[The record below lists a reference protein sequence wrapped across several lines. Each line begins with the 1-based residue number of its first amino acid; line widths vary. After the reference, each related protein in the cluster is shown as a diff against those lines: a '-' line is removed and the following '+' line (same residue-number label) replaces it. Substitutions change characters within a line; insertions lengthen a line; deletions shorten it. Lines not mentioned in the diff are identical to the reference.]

1 MTIEA
6 YLEAS
11 EDETVEELQ
20 ELTPAAYKGIADS
33 LSINQ
38 AEQAII
44 DEVAGVDGDEEE
56 AEKEE
61 LENERE
67 MKTLF
72 ESLYEID
79 PDTKEVFVKGSAYDL
94 KKWEDDM
101 VCFVF
106 GDPERV
112 VVMEAAIS
120 PAEHRLTQAY
130 NRIEQ
135 KRTALAQVMR
145 RHAIDLKAKT
155 ISKAFA
161 KDFQTVMGF
170 PIPNVRMES
179 FTTEPSTT
187 NYTIAM
193 EEMTG
198 AQMAM
203 AAGGALVGIG
213 IIYKMIQWFA
223 KTLNRNGDATNSI
236 GQNIRECLDRRER
249 IKNAAYNLEV
259 SKTEI
264 NQVLETIKNEIGV
277 DKINESDKGL
287 TDLKNAMNGQSPE
300 QVYNILSYV
309 YLEGSLKGQ
318 MTKFM
323 QLIIEGKLNQ
333 QWWNNLTA
341 VSEAATQAQ
350 IKLGGYIK
358 EIASS
363 PKLPENKPDPVDFKF
378 LSSLQPLLNDLGIK
392 EGFTPYNESE
402 KNSKACME
410 SFVSAYQSIFTPI
423 VGNAQ
428 FNHSDDVSNS
438 FSSLDLKAFEKFT
451 PDYINNLLEVG
462 KAIEQEVKQAHGET
476 EKDVKDKTN
485 NQDKDAKRQRLNLL
499 VQEFKAI
506 SNLLRF
512 VINVRNQL
520 GKLAVAT
527 GNATKRS
534 ENWIIKWARTG
545 GSAVNKATQLVTDTA
560 NAAMGK
566 N

>member
-11 EDETVEELQ
+11 EDKDVEELR
-20 ELTPAAYKGIADS
+20 ELTPATYKGIADG

-56 AEKEE
+56 TEKEE

-112 VVMEAAIS
+112 VAMEAAIS

-130 NRIEQ
+130 NRLEN
-135 KRTALAQVMR
+135 KRTALSQIVK
-145 RHAIDLKAKT
+145 RHANEIKAKT

-161 KDFQTVMGF
+161 KDFQAVMGF

-249 IKNAAYNLEV
+249 IKNAAYNLEI
-259 SKTEI
+259 SKNEI
-264 NQVLETIKNEIGV
+264 NQVLDTIKNDIGI
-277 DKINESDKGL
+277 DKINEADKGL
-287 TDLKNAMNGQSPE
+287 GALKAGLSSQSAE
-300 QVYNILSYV
+300 QIYDSLSKL
-309 YLEGSLKGQ
+309 YLTGSLKGQ

-323 QLIIEGKLNQ
+323 QLLIEGKLSQ
-333 QWWNNLTA
+333 QWWNNLTII
-341 VSEAATQAQ
+341 SEQATQAQ

-358 EIASS
+358 EIAAAA
-363 PKLPENKPDPVDFKF
+363 KLPENKPDPVDFKF
-378 LSSLQPLLNDLGIK
+378 LDNLKVLLNEMGVN
-392 EGFTPYNESE
+392 EGFTPYNAAENNA
-402 KNSKACME
+402 KTCME
-410 SFVSAYQSIFTPI
+410 SFVSAYQTVFTPI
-423 VGNAQ
+423 VGNVQ
-428 FNHSDDVSNS
+428 LDPTKDVTNS
-438 FSSLDLKAFEKFT
+438 FEHLDLKAFEKFT
-451 PDYINNLLEVG
+451 PEYINNLLDVG

-520 GKLAVAT
+520 GKLAVAQ
-527 GNATKRS
+527 GKATERS
-534 ENWIIKWARTG
+534 ESWIVSWARKG
-545 GSAVNKATQLVTDTA
+545 GQVVDKAAQLVTDTA

>member
-112 VVMEAAIS
+112 VAMEAAIS

-135 KRTALAQVMR
+135 KRTALAQVMH
-145 RHAIDLKAKT
+145 RHAIELKAKT

-161 KDFQTVMGF
+161 KDFQAVMGF

-223 KTLNRNGDATNSI
+223 KTLNKNGDATNSI
-236 GQNIRECLDRRER
+236 GQNIRACLDRRER
-249 IKNAAYNLEV
+249 IKNAAYNLEI
-259 SKTEI
+259 SKNEI
-264 NQVLETIKNEIGV
+264 NQVLDTIKNDIGV
-277 DKINESDKGL
+277 DKINEADKGL
-287 TDLKNAMNGQSPE
+287 GALKAGLSNQSAE
-300 QVYNILSYV
+300 QVYNALSQV
-309 YLEGSLKGQ
+309 YLTGSLKGQ
-318 MTKFM
+318 LTKFM
-323 QLIIEGKLNQ
+323 QLLIEGKLNQ
-333 QWWNNLTA
+333 QWWNTLTTI
-341 VSEAATQAQ
+341 SEQATQAQ

-358 EIASS
+358 EIAAAA
-363 PKLPENKPDPVDFKF
+363 KLPENKPDPVDFKF
-378 LSSLQPLLNDLGIK
+378 LEGLTVILNQLEIK
-392 EGFTPYNESE
+392 EGFTPYNASDNNA
-402 KNSKACME
+402 KTCME
-410 SFVSAYQSIFTPI
+410 SFVSAYQTVFTPI
-423 VGNAQ
+423 VGNTEL
-428 FNHSDDVSNS
+428 DPTKDVTNS
-438 FSSLDLKAFEKFT
+438 FEHLDLKAFEKFT
-451 PDYINNLLEVG
+451 PEYINNLLDVG

-520 GKLAVAT
+520 GKLAVAQ
-527 GNATKRS
+527 GKATERS
-534 ENWIIKWARTG
+534 ENFIIKMARKG
-545 GSAVNKATQLVTDTA
+545 GQAVDKAAQLVTDTA

>member
-20 ELTPAAYKGIADS
+20 ELTTAAYKGIADS

-44 DEVAGVDGDEEE
+44 DEVVGVDGDEEE

-112 VVMEAAIS
+112 VAMEAAIS

-145 RHAIDLKAKT
+145 RHAIELKAKT

-161 KDFQTVMGF
+161 KDFQAVMGF

-213 IIYKMIQWFA
+213 IVYKMIQWFA

-249 IKNAAYNLEV
+249 IKNAAYNLEI
-259 SKTEI
+259 SKNEI
-264 NQVLETIKNEIGV
+264 NQVLDTIKNDIGI
-277 DKINESDKGL
+277 DKINEADKGL
-287 TDLKNAMNGQSPE
+287 GALKAELSSQSAE
-300 QVYNILSYV
+300 QIYDSLSKL
-309 YLEGSLKGQ
+309 YLTGSLKGQ

-323 QLIIEGKLNQ
+323 QLLIEGKLSQ
-333 QWWNNLTA
+333 QWWNNLTTI
-341 VSEAATQAQ
+341 SEQATQAQ
-350 IKLGGYIK
+350 IKLGGYIQ
-358 EIASS
+358 EIAAA

-378 LSSLQPLLNDLGIK
+378 LDNLKVLLNEMGIN
-392 EGFTPYNESE
+392 EGFTPYNATENNA
-402 KNSKACME
+402 KTCME
-410 SFVSAYQSIFTPI
+410 SFVSAYQTVFTPI
-423 VGNAQ
+423 VGNVQ
-428 FNHSDDVSNS
+428 LDPTKDVTNS
-438 FSSLDLKAFEKFT
+438 FEHLDLKAFEKFT
-451 PDYINNLLEVG
+451 PEYIQNLLDVG
-462 KAIEQEVKQAHGET
+462 KAIESEVKQAHGET

-520 GKLAVAT
+520 GKLAVAQ
-527 GNATKRS
+527 GKATERS
-534 ENWIIKWARTG
+534 ENLIIKLARKG
-545 GSAVNKATQLVTDTA
+545 GQAVDKAAQLVTDTA

>member
-11 EDETVEELQ
+11 EDKTVEELQ
-20 ELTPAAYKGIADS
+20 ELTPEAYKGIADS
-33 LSINQ
+33 LAINK

-44 DEVAGVDGDEEE
+44 DEVAGVDGDDEEQ
-56 AEKEE
+56 EKEE

-79 PDTKEVFVKGSAYDL
+79 PETKEVFVKGSAYDL

-112 VVMEAAIS
+112 VAMEAAIS

-135 KRTALAQVMR
+135 KRTALAQIMR
-145 RHAIDLKAKT
+145 RHSIELKAKT

-161 KDFQTVMGF
+161 QDFQTVMGF

-187 NYTIAM
+187 NYQIAM

-223 KTLNRNGDATNSI
+223 RTLNKNGDATNSI
-236 GQNIRECLDRRER
+236 GQNIRACLDRRER
-249 IKNAAYNLEV
+249 IKNAAYNLEI
-259 SKTEI
+259 SKNEI
-264 NQVLETIKNEIGV
+264 NQVLETIKNDIGI
-277 DKINESDKGL
+277 DKINEADKGL
-287 TDLKNAMNGQSPE
+287 GALKSGLSNQSAE
-300 QVYNILSYV
+300 QIYNSLSQL
-309 YLEGSLKGQ
+309 YLTGSLKGQ

-323 QLIIEGKLNQ
+323 QLLIEGKLSQ
-333 QWWNNLTA
+333 AWWNNLTTL
-341 VSEAATQAQ
+341 SENATQAQ

-358 EIASS
+358 EIAAA
-363 PKLPENKPDPVDFKF
+363 PKLPENKPDPVNFKF
-378 LSSLQPLLNDLGIK
+378 LDSLKVILGEMGIN

-402 KNSKACME
+402 NNAKTCME
-410 SFVSAYQSIFTPI
+410 SFVSAYQTVFTPI
-423 VGNAQ
+423 VGNVTLDP
-428 FNHSDDVSNS
+428 SKDVTNS
-438 FSSLDLKAFEKFT
+438 FEHLDLKAFEKFT
-451 PDYINNLLEVG
+451 PEYIQNLLDVG
-462 KAIEQEVKQAHGET
+462 KAIEAEVKQAHGET
-476 EKDVKDKTN
+476 EKDIKDKTN

-506 SNLLRF
+506 SNILRF

-520 GKLAVAT
+520 GKLAVAQ
-527 GNATKRS
+527 GKATERS
-534 ENWIIKWARTG
+534 ESWIVSWARKG
-545 GSAVNKATQLVTDTA
+545 GQAIDKVTQLATDTA

>member
-56 AEKEE
+56 QEKEE

-112 VVMEAAIS
+112 VAMEAAIS

-135 KRTALAQVMR
+135 KRTALAQIIH
-145 RHAIDLKAKT
+145 RHATELKAKT

-236 GQNIRECLDRRER
+236 GQNFRECFERRER
-249 IKNAAYNLEV
+249 IKNAAYNLEI
-259 SKTEI
+259 SKNEI
-264 NQVLETIKNEIGV
+264 NQVLDTIKNDIGI
-277 DKINESDKGL
+277 DKINEADKGL
-287 TDLKNAMNGQSPE
+287 GALKAGLSSQSAE
-300 QVYNILSYV
+300 QIYDSLSKL
-309 YLEGSLKGQ
+309 YLTGSL
-318 MTKFM
+318 
-323 QLIIEGKLNQ
+323 
-333 QWWNNLTA
+333 
-341 VSEAATQAQ
+341 
-350 IKLGGYIK
+350 
-358 EIASS
+358 
-363 PKLPENKPDPVDFKF
+363 
-378 LSSLQPLLNDLGIK
+378 
-392 EGFTPYNESE
+392 
-402 KNSKACME
+402 
-410 SFVSAYQSIFTPI
+410 
-423 VGNAQ
+423 
-428 FNHSDDVSNS
+428 
-438 FSSLDLKAFEKFT
+438 
-451 PDYINNLLEVG
+451 
-462 KAIEQEVKQAHGET
+462 
-476 EKDVKDKTN
+476 
-485 NQDKDAKRQRLNLL
+485 
-499 VQEFKAI
+499 
-506 SNLLRF
+506 
-512 VINVRNQL
+512 
-520 GKLAVAT
+520 
-527 GNATKRS
+527 
-534 ENWIIKWARTG
+534 
-545 GSAVNKATQLVTDTA
+545 
-560 NAAMGK
+560 
-566 N
+566 